1 MLSKIILLTVLPIA
15 VLSFANRDVS
25 ESVIVIDNDA
35 GADDALAI
43 FLATLYEKHFNGPK
57 LIGLTTVNGNTN
69 EDNVCTNNQRILQVA
84 KRQDIP
90 IYRGAKESLVITP
103 YAGDYFGQDG
113 LGDTG
118 EVLRDLVPPRREAAV
133 NKLIQLSKQH
143 KGNLTVLCL
152 ASLTNIALAIQL
164 DPNFLGRLNH
174 LYVGGGHIHSE
185 QFPEAEFNAHMDVEA
200 YHIIAKHAT
209 PEKVTMLPFSQVMLH
224 LNISRQ
230 WREEVFGV
238 LDTDIIRAQN
248 GYERI
253 TLPQS
258 DRWQQLD
265 PAVVA
270 LFVKPELVSEY
281 KYSKND
287 IILCGDKR
295 GMNTNTFVEK
305 EDANVRVIDSIK
317 MEEYK
322 QFLLDVFSADLNK

>member
-1 MLSKIILLTVLPIA
+1 MEQI
-15 VLSFANRDVS
+15 
-25 ESVIVIDNDA
+25 ESAIVIDNDA
-35 GADDALAI
+35 GADDAMAI
-43 FLATLYEKHFNGPK
+43 FLAALYEKHFNGPK

-90 IYRGAKESLVITP
+90 IYRGSKESLVNTP
-103 YAGDYFGQDG
+103 HAGAYFGEDG

-118 EVLRDLVPPRREAAV
+118 EVLRNLVPPRREAAV
-133 NKLIQLSKQH
+133 NKLIDLSKKH
-143 KGNLTVLCL
+143 KGKLTVIGL

-164 DPNFLGRLNH
+164 DPNFLGRIKH

-185 QFPEAEFNAHMDVEA
+185 EFPEAEFNAHMDVEA

-224 LNISRQ
+224 LNLSRQ
-230 WREEVFGV
+230 WREEVLGV
-238 LDTDIIRAQN
+238 IDSDIIRAQN
-248 GYERI
+248 SYERI

-270 LFVKPELVSEY
+270 LCVKPDLVSEY
-281 KYSKND
+281 RYSKND

-295 GMNTNTFVEK
+295 GMNTNSFVEK
-305 EDANVRVIDSIK
+305 EDANVRVIYSIK

-322 QFLLDVFSADLNK
+322 QFLLDVFSATE